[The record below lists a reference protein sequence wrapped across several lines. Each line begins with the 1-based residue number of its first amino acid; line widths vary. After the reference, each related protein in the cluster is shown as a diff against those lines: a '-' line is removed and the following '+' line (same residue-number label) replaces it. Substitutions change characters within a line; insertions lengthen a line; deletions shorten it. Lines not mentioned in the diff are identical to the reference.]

1 MRVHEMIGPSDAL
14 LAGVGVD
21 PDDAGRRR
29 CRRSRVGLLLDAAG
43 CGVGGGQAS
52 VVVRHHVH
60 EARVQ
65 KGWGPSRCT
74 VENLAPDRR
83 VVAVGDDAAL
93 TM

>member
-1 MRVHEMIGPSDAL
+1 VRVHEMIGPSDAL

-65 KGWGPSRCT
+65 KGWVLHVAPSKIWR
-74 VENLAPDRR
+74 
-83 VVAVGDDAAL
+83 L
-93 TM
+93 TAGLLPSATMLL